1 LLAGIPRS
9 LQETDRYDRGQLFCH
24 PTLYVL
30 PPLLQV
36 FLEAE
41 SAVAA
46 GSEVVFVTVVFVAVV
61 SVADVVEPQA
71 SGTASLLFRPS
82 DHFFYCKKPFEKS
95 FPYIFL
101 MFYQT

>member
-1 LLAGIPRS
+1 LLAAIPRS

-46 GSEVVFVTVVFVAVV
+46 GSEVVFVAVV

-101 MFYQT
+101 MLYQT

>member
-1 LLAGIPRS
+1 M
-9 LQETDRYDRGQLFCH
+9 FCH

-46 GSEVVFVTVVFVAVV
+46 GPEVVFVAVV

-71 SGTASLLFRPS
+71 SGTASLLLHPS